1 LIELV
6 NVTKEY
12 NGIRA
17 VDNISFKINDKEF
30 VVIIGTS
37 GCGKTTTLKMINKL
51 IKPTSGEIYINGE
64 DTSEIDPIKLRR
76 SIGYV
81 IQEIGLMPHMSVEK
95 NIALVPQLKGWPS
108 KKRKK
113 RAEELIEF
121 MNLDPDK
128 CRHKKPSQ
136 LSGGQRQ
143 RVGVARAL
151 AADPDIIL
159 MDEPFGALDPLTKT
173 QLQHEFTNLLR
184 EVEKTVVFVTH
195 DMQEAVMFADKIVIM
210 NKGKIVQVDTP
221 QEIFK
226 NPANDFVRDFFNMDD
241 VYNKLKAIK
250 VEAAAID
257 YSLEEE
263 LDSEVRIDDHLS
275 DAIAIMLK
283 DGVTELHVKNTKDS
297 KNLKVTFDSINKTV
311 RR

>member
-1 LIELV
+1 MIELV

>member
-1 LIELV
+1 M
-6 NVTKEY
+6 EY
-12 NGIRA
+12 NETKNRNNRQTYK
-17 VDNISFKINDKEF
+17 DL
-30 VVIIGTS
+30 IG
-37 GCGKTTTLKMINKL
+37 KY
-51 IKPTSGEIYINGE
+51 EI
-64 DTSEIDPIKLRR
+64 
-76 SIGYV
+76 
-81 IQEIGLMPHMSVEK
+81 
-95 NIALVPQLKGWPS
+95 
-108 KKRKK
+108 
-113 RAEELIEF
+113 
-121 MNLDPDK
+121 
-128 CRHKKPSQ
+128 
-136 LSGGQRQ
+136 
-143 RVGVARAL
+143 
-151 AADPDIIL
+151 
-159 MDEPFGALDPLTKT
+159 
-173 QLQHEFTNLLR
+173 
-184 EVEKTVVFVTH
+184 
-195 DMQEAVMFADKIVIM
+195 